1 MKTVFENIS
10 ARYKKTDD
18 IFFDII
24 NFLKEYGQ
32 NKTIEHSL
40 DVAEKGI
47 ELASIFQED
56 KHKIKL
62 ASYLH
67 DISVIIPNNKKI
79 EFAKALE
86 IEIIEEERIF
96 PMIIHQK
103 ISKEIAQ
110 KIFKINGIEILNAIE
125 CHTTLKANPSK
136 LDMILFMA
144 DKIKWDQEGDPPYLT
159 IIESNLKISLE
170 NGVKAFVNYLM
181 ENRNKLKVI
190 HPLLIDAYNYFRNK

>member
-86 IEIIEEERIF
+86 IEIIEEEKIF